1 MLITND
7 YDMIWKARYL
17 ANQVEQRK
25 RNGKTADILITNKP
39 RTRIFC
45 YTHVTCIIIDVI
57 SPFEEILQSLVK
69 QLSGILSKICQLYYA
84 FPLHSYSRS

>member
-17 ANQVEQRK
+17 ANQVEHRK
-25 RNGKTADILITNKP
+25 RNNAGKTADILITNKP
-39 RTRIFC
+39 MTRIFC

-57 SPFEEILQSLVK
+57 SPFEEILQSIVK
-69 QLSGILSKICQLYYA
+69 
-84 FPLHSYSRS
+84 